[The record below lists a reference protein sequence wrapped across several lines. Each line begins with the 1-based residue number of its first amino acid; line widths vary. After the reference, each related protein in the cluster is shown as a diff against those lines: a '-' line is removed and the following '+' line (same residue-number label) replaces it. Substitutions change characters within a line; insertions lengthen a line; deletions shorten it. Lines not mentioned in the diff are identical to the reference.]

1 TQLRSARLVRVER
14 LLRFATLRGQP
25 LGRVARTL
33 LAVLAAAEPAATET
47 VRLTILL
54 VMPHRPAGRLRERD
68 RDDLP
73 AYLRQPGLELGLGRE
88 IRNRDHRRFDRTAV
102 RARAPREHHPLER
115 PDPRLDQ
122 VHVRD
127 AAAPAVPRA
136 VLLLPRIP

>member
-1 TQLRSARLVRVER
+1 TAQVDRRNALGVRAEHLVDAEVVRPVRFQDRDRAGLLEPLTQLRSARLVRVER

-88 IRNRDHRRFDRTAV
+88 IGNRDHRRLDRTAV
-102 RARAPREHHPLER
+102 
-115 PDPRLDQ
+115 
-122 VHVRD
+122 
-127 AAAPAVPRA
+127 
-136 VLLLPRIP
+136 

>member
-1 TQLRSARLVRVER
+1 

-68 RDDLP
+68 RGDLP
-73 AYLRQPGLELGLGRE
+73 AYLRQPGPEAGLGRE
-88 IRNRDHRRFDRTAV
+88 TGNREPRLHASIIPSSDRTLGWIRSTCV
-102 RARAPREHHPLER
+102 MPRRQPFHVPYCSFRASTPQ
-115 PDPRLDQ
+115 LDSSCTAQ
-122 VHVRD
+122 ST
-127 AAAPAVPRA
+127 A
-136 VLLLPRIP
+136 LS